1 MTMARP
7 LLQAD
12 AVGASP
18 AVGDLVLRPA
28 DTADMAA
35 VQAIY
40 AHHVLTGTGTF
51 EEVAPTVA
59 EMQVRRD
66 AILERQLPY
75 LVAGRGG
82 LVEGFAYASIFR
94 PRSAYRFTVEDSV
107 YVDPAAVGLGIGRH
121 LLECLVAL
129 CTDLGQRRMIAV
141 IGDSANVRS
150 IRLHESVGFRRAG
163 VLPSAGFK
171 FGRWVDAV
179 FMHRPLGE
187 GDSTLPAC

>member
-1 MTMARP
+1 M
-7 LLQAD
+7 
-12 AVGASP
+12 VS
-18 AVGDLVLRPA
+18 DLVLRSA

-35 VQAIY
+35 VQSIY

-51 EEVAPTVA
+51 EESAPTVEDMLA
-59 EMQVRRD
+59 RRQ
-66 AILERQLPY
+66 AILERDLPF

-82 LVEGFAYASIFR
+82 RVEGFAYASTFR

-107 YVDPAAVGLGIGRH
+107 YVDPAAVGLGIGRC
-121 LLECLVAL
+121 LLQRLVDR
-129 CTDLGQRRMIAV
+129 CTDIGQRRMIAV

-171 FGRWVDAV
+171 FGRWLDAV
-179 FMHRPLGE
+179 FMQRPLGE
-187 GDSTLPAC
+187 GDSTLPAG